1 MLIKQFILETKMF
14 VKFIKQLVVTTFFLP
29 GRTTIIV
36 AHRLSTVRNSDVI
49 IAFDGGRV
57 VERGTH
63 EELQSLGGVY
73 SKLCKA
79 QQFIHKL
86 DEGEVTEGE
95 KKEEEGKKDAGFLYE
110 ILLVIRIT
118 RIIL

>member
-1 MLIKQFILETKMF
+1 MAADPCHLISTKQFMF
-14 VKFIKQLVVTTFFLP
+14 KTRSLSENLLSSCITFVLFSP

-63 EELQSLGGVY
+63 QELQSLGGVY

-79 QQFIHKL
+79 QQFIHEL

-95 KKEEEGKKDAGFLYE
+95 KKKEEDKKDEGFCFAVY
-110 ILLVIRIT
+110 
-118 RIIL
+118 